1 MQRALT
7 NIQSLGTKSFFSIYG
22 LMQSPQV
29 EVDNQQ
35 HRSLQYQKIRP
46 SCPLNQ
52 PALCFP
58 IWKNIVTCYALSWN
72 SDPPSPRSG
81 QYLHF
86 CIQELLSTAHLCL
99 RMAIALPELPHYK
112 HKRAGETAG
121 ETVRLCLQLCRT
133 QRSNSIEPLTL
144 LPWTWKISENRD
156 LSGFECTPQSI
167 RHISDICCLCLFVG

>member
-1 MQRALT
+1 MFIPCQRCMKYSRMQRALT

-112 HKRAGETAG
+112 HKRAGE
-121 ETVRLCLQLCRT
+121 
-133 QRSNSIEPLTL
+133 
-144 LPWTWKISENRD
+144 
-156 LSGFECTPQSI
+156 
-167 RHISDICCLCLFVG
+167 SDCLFSCAGHRGQIALNHWHCYRGPGR